1 MTSVTRILACEIVET
16 TFEHVPA
23 AAVERLTRLFV
34 DHIGITYMGYEAVGR
49 ALAGY
54 ASDVGGPEEA
64 VLLGTVRRVS
74 AETAAAVNAQTC
86 RNTDFEDTGPGL
98 HPGPVIVH
106 TALAVGQRAG
116 ASGQD
121 VITAMALGHE
131 LNCRFYFASL
141 KGPDIRHANMVAA
154 TIAARLLGLDEAG
167 TATALSLAWEFPIK
181 EINYTRPK
189 IPKRITA
196 VGMGNLFSARAGVQ
210 SALLAQHGFQSLEDE
225 IDQLY
230 EDYDLNAVIDRSG
243 AFQQAASNLFLKPWP
258 TSHACHM
265 AMHLIHDFVA
275 EKDIDPSDIKAIR
288 MGLPDVYLMP
298 HQNDPAPERYWEA
311 IYSTAWAAAMV
322 AHRIPPGPDWFTAER
337 IADPKCR
344 VTAAKVHIEEEP
356 AATAAFQRLAVGE
369 VSGWVEIDTRNGKWR
384 GERSMSDTW
393 GSPARPM
400 PDAVFNGKFDRVVTP
415 SLGADR
421 ARALRKTL
429 ANLPGVPDL
438 RELQPLLMRQ
448 TRPQ

>member
-1 MTSVTRILACEIVET
+1 MTSVTRALAREIVAT
-16 TFEHVPA
+16 TFEDLPS

-34 DHIGITYMGYEAVGR
+34 DHIGITYMGYEAVGQ
-49 ALAGY
+49 ALANY
-54 ASDVGGPEEA
+54 AADVGGPEEA
-64 VLLGTVRRVS
+64 VLLGTDRRVS
-74 AETAAAVNAQTC
+74 AETAAAVNAQTS

-106 TALAVGQRAG
+106 TALAVGQRAR
-116 ASGQD
+116 ASGQE

-154 TIAARLLGLDEAG
+154 TIAARLLGLDEGG
-167 TATALSLAWEFPIK
+167 TARALSLAWEFPIK

-210 SALLAQHGFQSLEDE
+210 SALLAQHGFESLEDE
-225 IDQLY
+225 IDQLDDDY
-230 EDYDLNAVIDRSG
+230 ELNAVTDRSG
-243 AFQQAASNLFLKPWP
+243 AFQHAASNLFLKPWP
-258 TSHACHM
+258 TSHGCHH
-265 AMHLIHDFVA
+265 AMHLIHDFMA
-275 EKDIDPSDIKAIR
+275 ENDIEPADIKAIR

-298 HQNDPAPERYWEA
+298 HQNDAAPERYWEA

-337 IADPKCR
+337 IADPACR
-344 VTAAKVHIEEEP
+344 ATAAKVHIQEEP
-356 AATAAFQRLAVGE
+356 AATAAFQRLALGE
-369 VSGWVEIDTRNGKWR
+369 VSGWVEIETLDSTWR
-384 GERSMSDTW
+384 GERTMSNTW

-400 PDAVFNGKFDRVVTP
+400 PDAVFNGKFDRVVAP

-421 ARALRKTL
+421 ASALRETL
-429 ANLPGVPDL
+429 TKLTAVADL
-438 RELQPLLMRQ
+438 RDLQPLLMR
-448 TRPQ
+448 